1 MYALLQINEAAF
13 FIRKNKLF
21 RGEKKLIS
29 EFYIT
34 KSYSFQPLFPSRFFV
49 FLYFSAKS
57 VKKLYFFDKT
67 EKTRYFVVKI
77 LKNRAISP

>member
-1 MYALLQINEAAF
+1 MYALEQIILRAF
-13 FIRKNKLF
+13 FIHKDKLF

-57 VKKLYFFDKT
+57 VKKLYFFGKT
-67 EKTRYFVVKI
+67 EKTRYFGV
-77 LKNRAISP
+77 